1 MIHAPSAIALNERRL
16 VPENGAIRLDYGPFT
31 FCLKSGKDILLSMNL
46 PKSAGKERLAHL
58 MLACD
63 EFRETHAIAIYGKT
77 GKKQPD
83 GRRELALKTVIDRET
98 VPSPAGDEPPA

>member
-1 MIHAPSAIALNERRL
+1 M
-16 VPENGAIRLDYGPFT
+16 PENGTIWLDYGPFT

-46 PKSAGKERLAHL
+46 LKPAGSEICRIIRQISLKKAERLAHL

-83 GRRELALKTVIDRET
+83 GRQELALKTVIDRET
-98 VPSPAGDEPPA
+98 VLSPAGDEPPA

>member
-1 MIHAPSAIALNERRL
+1 
-16 VPENGAIRLDYGPFT
+16 
-31 FCLKSGKDILLSMNL
+31 
-46 PKSAGKERLAHL
+46 

-83 GRRELALKTVIDRET
+83 GLQELALKTVIDRET
-98 VPSPAGDEPPA
+98 VLSPAGDEPPA

>member
-1 MIHAPSAIALNERRL
+1 
-16 VPENGAIRLDYGPFT
+16 
-31 FCLKSGKDILLSMNL
+31 
-46 PKSAGKERLAHL
+46 

-83 GRRELALKTVIDRET
+83 GRQELALKTVIDRET
-98 VPSPAGDEPPA
+98 VLSPAGDEPPA